1 MLSIQYLHVTPKC
14 VFCSNIEVSAHLDFK
29 DTQYPSR
36 TPLKYENGRYCSF
49 RQKYFGHWSDALNSD
64 QRKNLITDQ
73 KYSLITVRTNTMLLI
88 EENLGLATGFSEV
101 GAALARSPNLEAI
114 EDILKEKGCQ
124 GSSHQG
130 RCQNVIISIFESCD
144 SIPILS
150 RIKPSMTLRGSQRE
164 FHSRQNVIIPIIRW
178 LYLIIPI

>member
-14 VFCSNIEVSAHLDFK
+14 VFCSNIEISTHLDFK

-64 QRKNLITDQ
+64 QRKNFDQ
-73 KYSLITVRTNTMLLI
+73 RSKISLITARVPEQIHCYWSRKI
-88 EENLGLATGFSEV
+88 LGWRQDFLRWEQ
-101 GAALARSPNLEAI
+101 LWPEAP
-114 EDILKEKGCQ
+114 ILKPSRISWKRKDVRDRAIKGDVNFDFRILWLNSNPERGCQ
-124 GSSHQG
+124 GS
-130 RCQNVIISIFESCD
+130 
-144 SIPILS
+144 
-150 RIKPSMTLRGSQRE
+150 SQRE